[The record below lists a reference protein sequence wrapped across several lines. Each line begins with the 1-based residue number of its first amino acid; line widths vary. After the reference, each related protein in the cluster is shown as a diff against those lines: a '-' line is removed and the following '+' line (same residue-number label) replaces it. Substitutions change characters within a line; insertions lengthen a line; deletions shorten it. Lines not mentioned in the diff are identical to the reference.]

1 MRLERTH
8 DMDVVEEI
16 INHPV
21 VVSSLTDS
29 EDWNLM
35 VDVDSIHYMLV
46 MADDDEVLGIFI
58 LIPRNSASVAVHTAF
73 LPRAY
78 GVSTLDAAELLKEY
92 IFNDIEYDKVLTE
105 VPSFNLLARGYAQN
119 AKLNQEGVLKKAY
132 KHHNV
137 LYDLYQYGL
146 TKEEYKCQQS

>member
-8 DMDVVEEI
+8 DMSVVEEV

-29 EDWNLM
+29 EDWNVM

-46 MADDDEVLGIFI
+46 MADDDEVLGLFI
-58 LIPRNSASVAVHTAF
+58 LIPKNQATVSVHTAF

-78 GVSTLDAAELLKEY
+78 GSSTLAAAELLKEY
-92 IFNDIEYDKVLTE
+92 IFNDIEYDKVVTE
-105 VPSFNLLARGYAQN
+105 VPAFNVLARGYAQN
-119 AKLNQEGVLKKAY
+119 SKLVHEGTWKKAY
-132 KHHNV
+132 KHEGV

-146 TKEEYKCQQS
+146 TKEEYKCQQ